1 MFSIYFLSVS
11 VFQIRTFTRLEKALQ
26 VDKDNSKWVN
36 CFIDKF
42 LFHSTFFECLKTLLF
57 FL

>member
-1 MFSIYFLSVS
+1 MERTVFSIYFLSVS

-42 LFHSTFFECLKTLLF
+42 LFHSTFLSV
-57 FL
+57 